1 MISSPPRLT
10 VAIVGAGFAGLA
22 TAALLARAG
31 HRVRVIDK
39 FSKPDSIGAGILIQP
54 SGIAAMRVLG
64 IDEEILSHGARVNHL
79 YGVTR
84 RRWPIVNIKYD
95 DWQAGSFGVGLHRG
109 VLFNA
114 LWRLAHE
121 AGAQS
126 QTGQDVCD
134 LAALKAGHDL
144 VVIADGC
151 RSSLRVQTG
160 LASSDRVYPWGA
172 VWAVLRDPQHKYGK
186 TLWQWYRG
194 AKQMLGIMPTGNSP
208 RGVNVVSLFWSLRAD
223 RYEAFRKAGIDSF
236 KRDVL
241 QLNPDCGEL
250 LDQLQ
255 SMDDLTWARYH
266 DVVMP
271 AYHGDRCV
279 VIGDAAH
286 ATSPQLGQG
295 TNLALLDAV
304 VLAECLEQ
312 PLPLAESLA
321 RYTQLRSK
329 HLRFY
334 GQASRWLT
342 PLFQSD
348 DWLLPFGRTLF
359 MNLASKAPLVGR
371 ITRET
376 LVGVRQ
382 DWTSRTTLAMPGQ
395 PEAVPP
401 LATIAAAGAATPPFA
416 AAAPVGPGQAAC

>member
-1 MISSPPRLT
+1 MISTPSRLN
-10 VAIVGAGFAGLA
+10 VAVVGAGFAGLA
-22 TAALLARAG
+22 TAALLARDG
-31 HRVRVIDK
+31 HAVRVFDK
-39 FSKPDSIGAGILIQP
+39 FEKAESVGAGILVQP
-54 SGIAAMRVLG
+54 SGVAALRVLG
-64 IDEEILSHGARVNHL
+64 IDEEILRQGARVNHL
-79 YGVTR
+79 FGVAW
-84 RRWPIVNIKYD
+84 RRWPVVNIRYD

-114 LWRLAHE
+114 LWRLANE
-121 AGAQS
+121 AGAEVV
-126 QTGQDVCD
+126 TGHDVCD
-134 LAALKAGHDL
+134 LAALKAAHDL

-172 VWAVLRDPQHKYGK
+172 VWAVLRDPDGNYGQ

-194 AKQMLGIMPTGNSP
+194 AKQMLGIMPTGHSP
-208 RGVNVVSLFWSLRAD
+208 GGKKVVSLFWSLRAD
-223 RYEAFRKAGIDSF
+223 RYEAFREAGIDSF

-241 QLNPDCGEL
+241 RLNPRCGAL

-255 SMDDLTWARYH
+255 SIDDLTWARYH

-271 AYHGDRCV
+271 AYHGEGCV

-304 VLAECLEQ
+304 VLAECLKQ
-312 PLPLAESLA
+312 PLRLGESLE
-321 RYTQLRSK
+321 RYTRLRGQ

-348 DWLLPFGRTLF
+348 DWMLPFLRTLF
-359 MNLASKAPLVGR
+359 MNAASRAPLAGTM
-371 ITRET
+371 TRQV

-382 DWTSRTTLAMPGQ
+382 DWLSRETLAMPGLPAQ
-395 PEAVPP
+395 PPP
-401 LATIAAAGAATPPFA
+401 AAAPAAAATPSFGASP
-416 AAAPVGPGQAAC
+416 PGGRGEAAC